1 MGWLGRRFYRR
12 GSRRIVAISAAVKRD
27 LVRFEGAIAEDVVVI
42 HNGVDIDQFDPA
54 KRAQYRAALR
64 HELGLRDEDIA
75 VLFVGNAWG
84 RKGLR
89 TAIEA
94 IRGPEQEHVR
104 LVVVGHGVRDEFLE
118 GLPAELIDRIIFTGP
133 QRVGIERY
141 YAAAD
146 IFLLP
151 TLYEP
156 FGLVILEALA
166 SGLPAIVS
174 AAAGASEWLEDGV
187 DVVLLRDPF
196 DGLEA
201 RAALRSV
208 ITRPAFAEALALNG
222 RRTAVQLQWGAVA
235 TALLAA
241 APVRTPRALR
251 RGV

>member
-1 MGWLGRRFYRR
+1 LRR
-12 GSRRIVAISAAVKRD
+12 
-27 LVRFEGAIAEDVVVI
+27 
-42 HNGVDIDQFDPA
+42 
-54 KRAQYRAALR
+54 
-64 HELGLRDEDIA
+64 ELGLSDEHVA
-75 VLFVGNAWG
+75 VLFVGNSWG

-104 LVVVGHGVRDEFLE
+104 LVVVGQGVRDPFIA
-118 GLPAELIDRIIFTGP
+118 GLPADVVGRIIFVGP
-133 QRVGIERY
+133 TRIGIERF

-146 IFLLP
+146 VFLLP

-174 AAAGASEWLEDGV
+174 AEAGASEWLEDGMN
-187 DVVLLRDPF
+187 VVLLQDPF

-208 ITRPAFAEALALNG
+208 ITHPAFAESLAVSG
-222 RRTAVQLQWGAVA
+222 RRRAVELQWSSVA

-241 APVRTPRALR
+241 APAAVEPRAIR
-251 RGV
+251 TGA